1 MRQLDSEL
9 IAGYFDEARGYLPAV
24 ATCLDTLEGDGTN
37 GEALNELYRLTH
49 TLRTVATAVGLTDA
63 TQVAQGAEDLAE
75 AIVSGAMPFDREA
88 LELFRDAL
96 SQLSHAI
103 CDDARPPAPK
113 AAVSRPIE
121 ESQIPP
127 ELVEGFLIE
136 AQELLERAWTNLQ
149 VLESEPGSRECVLEV
164 RRAVHTLKGSAAM
177 VGLRDI
183 SKLAHGMEDALDI
196 VNDRPKNYTAE
207 LHERFAI
214 TLDVLAEYVSG
225 AGLLAGPVE
234 RVDELLGYYRA
245 FKAAPQHDSAAEPEA
260 PLTTPSQVHSDQAT
274 HADSPAFVRLPL
286 ERLDRALRGIGEL
299 SVARAAWDSQII
311 AHKRQLDELALS
323 IRRCQRIAHRIEA
336 DYAVFTP
343 GAGQATNP
351 TTSTW
356 NFEPDA
362 SKQHSEFD
370 ALEFDRYTDFHL
382 LARDLAETA
391 SDLVTIES
399 QLSALSSD
407 FENTRARYSKVTADL
422 QDQVLHMRM
431 APVGSIG
438 ARLERTVRTAA
449 RSTGKYANFRLEGS
463 ATEIDKAALEQ
474 LAGPIEHLLRN
485 SIAHGM
491 EDRVTRLA
499 THKPDTGTITLKAT
513 REGAHAVLR
522 IIDDG
527 RGIDSARVRHIAI
540 RNGLVTAQAAEA
552 LEGPALFDLLFEP
565 GFSTAEVVTELAG
578 RGVGLDVVRSAVES
592 LKGAVTVE
600 SMPGKGTTF
609 TLRVPLSQSIVRVIF
624 VEAADEVFALPLSSV
639 LRARKNEAGVTGFR
653 TVDLEESLHLR
664 RTSGQRSSI
673 VLDNGAE
680 QVELL
685 VSRIVEIRE
694 VLVDP
699 PTGMLKKAPA
709 ISGTTTLAD
718 GTVVL
723 VLQPQRLLRASRQ
736 GSEGAALQ
744 HPPARTPE
752 RPSGPLEVLVVDDS
766 VSVRRVVANTLRK
779 QGWNVSAAKDGLE
792 ALEMLNAMA
801 APPDIILLDV
811 EMPRMDGYDF
821 SVALRSEPKYQ
832 KLPVVMLTSRGG
844 DKHRKK
850 AFDVGVNGFLV
861 KPYSE
866 DTLVQTIRSCVAK

>member
-1 MRQLDSEL
+1 M
-9 IAGYFDEARGYLPAV
+9 IVGYFDEARGYLPAV
-24 ATCLDTLEGDGTN
+24 ASCLDTLEDDGTN
-37 GEALNELYRLTH
+37 GEALNELHRLTH
-49 TLRTVATAVGLTDA
+49 NLRTVATAVGLNDA

-75 AIVSGAMPFDREA
+75 AIVSGAMPFDGEA

-96 SQLSHAI
+96 SQLTHAI
-103 CDDARPPAPK
+103 CDDAQPPVPR
-113 AAVSRPIE
+113 AAAASRAID

-149 VLESEPGSRECVLEV
+149 VLQSEPGSRECVLEI

-177 VGLRDI
+177 VGLGDI
-183 SKLAHGMEDALDI
+183 SKLAHGMEDALDL
-196 VNDRPKNYTAE
+196 VNDQRKAYNAQ

-225 AGLLAGPVE
+225 AGQLAGPVE
-234 RVDELLGYYRA
+234 RVDELLGYYRT
-245 FKAAPQHDSAAEPEA
+245 FKATPEDDGATQSETLPTAASGVPVDLA
-260 PLTTPSQVHSDQAT
+260 A

-286 ERLDRALRGIGEL
+286 ERLDRALRGIAEL
-299 SVARAAWDSQII
+299 SVARAAWDSQIV

-343 GAGQATNP
+343 GAGQAANAAN
-351 TTSTW
+351 SSW
-356 NFEPDA
+356 NLEADA
-362 SKQHSEFD
+362 SKQHAEFD

-399 QLSALSSD
+399 QLCGLSAD

-449 RSTGKYANFRLEGS
+449 RSTGKYADFRLEGS
-463 ATEIDKAALEQ
+463 ATEIDKAVLEQ

-485 SIAHGM
+485 SIAHGI
-491 EDRVTRLA
+491 EDRATRLA
-499 THKPDTGTITLKAT
+499 THKTDTGTITLKAT
-513 REGAHAVLR
+513 REGAHAFLQ
-522 IIDDG
+522 IGDDG
-527 RGIDSARVRHIAI
+527 RGIDSARVRQIAV
-540 RNGLVTAQAAEA
+540 RNKLVSAQVADT

-565 GFSTAEVVTELAG
+565 GFSTADVVTELAG

-592 LKGAVTVE
+592 LKGSVTIE
-600 SMPGKGTTF
+600 STPGRSTTF

-664 RTSGQRSSI
+664 RTAGQRSSI

-723 VLQPQRLLRASRQ
+723 VLQPQRLMRASRQ
-736 GSEGAALQ
+736 LSEGAAAE
-744 HPPARTPE
+744 HPPAK
-752 RPSGPLEVLVVDDS
+752 RPDRPAGPLEVLVVDDS

-779 QGWNVSAAKDGLE
+779 QGWNVAAAKDGLE
-792 ALEMLNAMA
+792 ALEMLQFMA

-821 SVALRSEPKYQ
+821 SIALRSEPKYQ
-832 KLPVVMLTSRGG
+832 NLPVVMLTSRGG

-850 AFDVGVNGFLV
+850 AFDVGVNAFLV

-866 DTLVQTIRSCVAK
+866 DTLIHTIRSCVAK

>member
-1 MRQLDSEL
+1 
-9 IAGYFDEARGYLPAV
+9 V
-24 ATCLDTLEGDGTN
+24 
-37 GEALNELYRLTH
+37 LNELYRLTH
-49 TLRTVATAVGLTDA
+49 NLRTVATAVGLNDA

-75 AIVSGAMPFDREA
+75 AIVSGAMPFDSEA
-88 LELFRDAL
+88 LDLFRDAL
-96 SQLSHAI
+96 SQLTHAI
-103 CDDARPPAPK
+103 CDDAQPAK
-113 AAVSRPIE
+113 TDRAAASAAME
-121 ESQIPP
+121 EVPE
-127 ELVEGFLIE
+127 ELVRGFLME
-136 AQELLERAWTNLQ
+136 AEELLERAWTNLQ
-149 VLESEPGSRECVLEV
+149 VLESEPGSRECILEV

-183 SKLAHGMEDALDI
+183 SKLAHGMEDALDK
-196 VNDRPKNYTAE
+196 VNEQGHAYTSE
-207 LHERFAI
+207 LHDRFGR
-214 TLDVLAEYVSG
+214 TLDLLAEYVSESG
-225 AGLLAGPVE
+225 TLAGPVS
-234 RVDELLGYYRA
+234 RVEELLAYYQAMKESVESDEDLASNAIAAQPAGHETAA
-245 FKAAPQHDSAAEPEA
+245 FAPAGGDSAAII
-260 PLTTPSQVHSDQAT
+260 
-274 HADSPAFVRLPL
+274 RLPL

-323 IRRCQRIAHRIEA
+323 IRRCQQIAHRIEA

-343 GAGQATNP
+343 GAGSNFSASPQGSWTQNAAQAPNQGN
-351 TTSTW
+351 S
-356 NFEPDA
+356 A
-362 SKQHSEFD
+362 HAEFD

-382 LARDLAETA
+382 LARDLSEAA
-391 SDLVTIES
+391 SDLVTIET
-399 QLSALSSD
+399 QLSAIAAD
-407 FENTRARYSKVTADL
+407 FENTRARYSKATADL

-449 RSTGKYANFRLEGS
+449 RATGKYANFRLEGS
-463 ATEIDKAALEQ
+463 ATELDKAALEQ

-485 SIAHGM
+485 SLAHGI
-491 EDRVTRLA
+491 EDRATRLA
-499 THKPDTGTITLKAT
+499 MKKPDAGTIAVRAT
-513 REGAHAVLR
+513 REGANAVLQIR
-522 IIDDG
+522 DDG
-527 RGIDSARVRHIAI
+527 RGIDSARVR
-540 RNGLVTAQAAEA
+540 NTAVRQKLIGAEQAAE
-552 LEGPALFDLLFEP
+552 LDGPALHELLFEP
-565 GFSTAEVVTELAG
+565 GFSTAETVTEIAG

-592 LKGAVTVE
+592 LKGSVTVE
-600 SMPGKGTTF
+600 STPGQGTVF

-624 VEAADEVFALPLSSV
+624 VEASDEVFALPLSSV
-639 LRARKNEAGVTGFR
+639 LRARKNEAGGTGLR
-653 TVDLEESLHLR
+653 PVDLEESLHLR
-664 RTSGQRSSI
+664 RTPGIRSSL

-699 PTGMLKKAPA
+699 PAGMLRKAPA

-723 VLQPQRLLRASRQ
+723 VLQPQRLLRASRLEPEERQQ
-736 GSEGAALQ
+736 GQ
-744 HPPARTPE
+744 HPSLPRSEHAPA
-752 RPSGPLEVLVVDDS
+752 PLEVMVVDDS

-779 QGWNVSAAKDGLE
+779 QGWNVSTAKDGLE
-792 ALEMLNAMA
+792 ALEMLHTMHS
-801 APPDIILLDV
+801 PPDVILLDV

-832 KLPVVMLTSRGG
+832 NLPVVMLTSRGG

-866 DTLVQTIRSCVAK
+866 DTLVQTVRSCVARRVI

>member
-1 MRQLDSEL
+1 MMRQLETEL

-24 ATCLDTLEGDGTN
+24 AQCLDTLETDGAN
-37 GEALNELYRLTH
+37 GEAINELYRLTH
-49 TLRTVATAVGLTDA
+49 NLRTVTTAVGLSDA

-75 AIVSGAMPFDREA
+75 AIVSGAMPFDSET

-96 SQLSHAI
+96 SQLTHAI
-103 CDDARPPAPK
+103 CDDAQPAPPK
-113 AAVSRPIE
+113 AEPSRPVE
-121 ESQIPP
+121 EPQIPQ
-127 ELVEGFLIE
+127 ELVEGFLVE

-177 VGLRDI
+177 VGLREI
-183 SKLAHGMEDALDI
+183 SKLAHAMEDALDL
-196 VNDRPKNYTAE
+196 VNNQRKGYSAQ
-207 LHERFAI
+207 LHERFTV
-214 TLDVLAEYVSG
+214 TLDILSEYVAG
-225 AGLLAGPVE
+225 AGAIADPHE
-234 RVDELLGYYRA
+234 RVEELFAYYQD
-245 FKAAPQHDSAAEPEA
+245 FKTTASEEQEPEA
-260 PLTTPSQVHSDQAT
+260 PQAGSAVESSTTLQ
-274 HADSPAFVRLPL
+274 DSPAFVRLPL
-286 ERLDRALRGIGEL
+286 ERLDRTLRGIGEL
-299 SVARAAWDSQII
+299 SVARAAWDSQIL

-336 DYAVFTP
+336 DYAVFAP
-343 GAGQATNP
+343 GAG
-351 TTSTW
+351 
-356 NFEPDA
+356 DA
-362 SKQHSEFD
+362 SPNGWAAPQPETTQPHAEFD

-399 QLSALSSD
+399 QLTSLAAD

-431 APVGSIG
+431 APIGSISS
-438 ARLERTVRTAA
+438 RLERTVRTAA
-449 RSTGKYANFRLEGS
+449 RSTGKYANFRLEGT

-474 LAGPIEHLLRN
+474 LTGPIEHLLRN
-485 SIAHGM
+485 CIAHGI

-513 REGAHAVLR
+513 KEGAHAVLQ
-522 IIDDG
+522 ICDDG
-527 RGIDSARVRHIAI
+527 RGIDRARVQQIAI
-540 RNGLVTAQAAEA
+540 RHGLVTSQEAESLEDA
-552 LEGPALFDLLFEP
+552 LLFDLLFEP
-565 GFSTAEVVTELAG
+565 GFSTAETVTELAG

-592 LKGAVTVE
+592 LKGSVTVE
-600 SMPGKGTTF
+600 STAGQGTTF
-609 TLRVPLSQSIVRVIF
+609 TLRVPLSQSILRVIF
-624 VEAADEVFALPLSSV
+624 VEAADEVFALPLASV
-639 LRARKNEAGVTGFR
+639 LRARKNESGQTGFR
-653 TVDLEESLHLR
+653 MVDLEESLHLR
-664 RTSGQRSSI
+664 RSSGQRSSV

-680 QVELL
+680 RVELL

-723 VLQPQRLLRASRQ
+723 VLQPQRLLRATRGPQ
-736 GSEGAALQ
+736 QETVAQRPQAPKPQAA
-744 HPPARTPE
+744 A
-752 RPSGPLEVLVVDDS
+752 GPLEVLVVDDS

-779 QGWNVSAAKDGLE
+779 QGWNISAAKDGLE
-792 ALEMLNAMA
+792 ALEMLQAMTT
-801 APPDIILLDV
+801 PPDIILLDV

-821 SVALRSEPKYQ
+821 SVALRSETKYQ
-832 KLPVVMLTSRGG
+832 NLPVVMLTSRGG
-844 DKHRKK
+844 DKHRQK

-866 DTLVQTIRSCVAK
+866 ETLVHTIRTCVSKSA